1 MLSLSFLRSNL
12 RWLGAG
18 FLLTF
23 ASSFGQTYFISLFSG
38 DLRAAF
44 DLSHGGF
51 GGLYTL
57 ATLASAATLLWLG
70 KLADSQPLAR
80 LSAAT
85 ILGLALTA
93 LAMAAVAS
101 PVMLVLVLFGLR
113 LFGQGMLSHLSFTA
127 MGRWYNAQ
135 RGRAIAIAAMGF
147 PAGEALFPIVAVGLA
162 LWIGWRETWVLAAG
176 ALLLVAL
183 PLAYALLRRGRTPR
197 HPAPAEGEADGRPPP
212 RDWTRGEVLRDPLFY
227 ALLPGILAP
236 AFILTGVFFHQVHLV
251 ETKGWSLAL
260 FAAAYPGYSLA
271 AVGASLA
278 FGWAVDRWS
287 AGRLLPAYLL
297 PMAAGLFL
305 LGVFDAPW
313 VALAF
318 MVLGGATAGAATT
331 LIGAL
336 WAEIYGTRHL
346 GAIRALAVAAM
357 VFATGLAPGLMGG
370 LLDLGVGLEAQIL
383 VMAAYTLA
391 AAGLFLVLAHGT
403 PRLAKAETGA

>member
-18 FLLTF
+18 FLLSLS
-23 ASSFGQTYFISLFSG
+23 SSFGQTYFISLFSG

-57 ATLASAATLLWLG
+57 ATLASAATLVWLG
-70 KLADSQPLAR
+70 KLADTQPLAR

-85 ILGLALTA
+85 IIGLALTA

-113 LFGQGMLSHLSFTA
+113 LFGQGLLSHLCFTA

-162 LWIGWRETWVLAAG
+162 LWIGWRETWIVAAG
-176 ALLLVAL
+176 ALLLLAL
-183 PLAYALLRRGRTPR
+183 PLAYLLLRNGRTPR
-197 HPAPAEGEADGRPPP
+197 NPAPVDGRGKVLP

-227 ALLPGILAP
+227 ALMPGILAP
-236 AFILTGVFFHQVHLV
+236 SFILTGVFFHQVHLV

-278 FGWAVDRWS
+278 FGWAVDRWN

-305 LGVFDAPW
+305 LGLADAAW

-318 MVLGGATAGAATT
+318 MALSGATAGAATT

-370 LLDLGVGLEAQIL
+370 LLDLGIGLDAQIL
-383 VMAAYTLA
+383 VMAVYTLA
-391 AAGLFLVLAHGT
+391 AAVLFLGLAQGA
-403 PRLAKAETGA
+403 PRLAGPAPART

>member
-1 MLSLSFLRSNL
+1 MLSFSFLRSNL

-18 FLLTF
+18 FLLSF
-23 ASSFGQTYFISLFSG
+23 SSSFGQTYFISLFSG

-57 ATLASAATLLWLG
+57 ATLASAATLVWLG
-70 KLADSQPLAR
+70 KLADTQPLAR

-85 ILGLALTA
+85 ITGLALIA

-113 LFGQGMLSHLSFTA
+113 LFGQGLLSHLCFTA

-162 LWIGWRETWVLAAG
+162 LWIGWRETWIVAAG
-176 ALLLVAL
+176 ALLLLAL
-183 PLAYALLRRGRTPR
+183 PLAYLLLRNGRTPR
-197 HPAPAEGEADGRPPP
+197 NPAPVDGRGKVLP

-227 ALLPGILAP
+227 ALMPGILAP
-236 AFILTGVFFHQVHLV
+236 SFILTGVFFHQVHLV

-278 FGWAVDRWS
+278 FGWAVDRWN

-305 LGVFDAPW
+305 LGLVDAAW

-318 MVLGGATAGAATT
+318 MALGGATAGAATT

-370 LLDLGVGLEAQIL
+370 LLDLGIGLDAQIL
-383 VMAAYTLA
+383 VMAVYTLA
-391 AAGLFLVLAHGT
+391 AAVLFLGLAQGA
-403 PRLAKAETGA
+403 PRLAGPAPART

>member
-18 FLLTF
+18 FLLSF
-23 ASSFGQTYFISLFSG
+23 SSSFGQTYFISLFSG

-57 ATLASAATLLWLG
+57 ATLGSAATLVWLG
-70 KLADSQPLAR
+70 RLADTQPLAR
-80 LSAAT
+80 LSVAT

-113 LFGQGMLSHLSFTA
+113 LFGQGLLSHLCFTA

-162 LWIGWRETWVLAAG
+162 LWIGWRETWVVAAG
-176 ALLLVAL
+176 ALVLVSL
-183 PLAYALLRRGRTPR
+183 PLAHALLRHGRTPR
-197 HPAPAEGEADGRPPP
+197 NPAPVEGGGKVLP

-227 ALLPGILAP
+227 ALMPGILAP
-236 AFILTGVFFHQVHLV
+236 AFIMTGVFFHQVHLV

-271 AVGASLA
+271 AVGTSLA
-278 FGWAVDRWS
+278 FGWAVDRWN

-305 LGVFDAPW
+305 LGLVDAPW

-318 MVLGGATAGAATT
+318 MALGGATGGAATT
-331 LIGAL
+331 LIGSL

-357 VFATGLAPGLMGG
+357 VFATGLAPGIMGG
-370 LLDLGVGLEAQIL
+370 LLDLGIGLEAQVL
-383 VMAAYTLA
+383 VMAVYTLA
-391 AAGLFLVLAHGT
+391 AAGLFLVLAQGA
-403 PRLAKAETGA
+403 PRLAGAAQART

>member
-1 MLSLSFLRSNL
+1 MLSFSFLRSNL

-18 FLLTF
+18 FLLSLS
-23 ASSFGQTYFISLFSG
+23 SSFGQTYFISLFSG
-38 DLRAAF
+38 DLREAF

-57 ATLASAATLLWLG
+57 ATLASAATLVWLG
-70 KLADSQPLAR
+70 KLADTQPLAR

-113 LFGQGMLSHLSFTA
+113 LFGQGLLSHLCFTA

-162 LWIGWRETWVLAAG
+162 LWIGWRETWVVTAG

-183 PLAYALLRRGRTPR
+183 PLAFALLRHGRTPR
-197 HPAPAEGEADGRPPP
+197 NPVPLEGGNGKVLP

-227 ALLPGILAP
+227 ALMPGVLAP
-236 AFILTGVFFHQVHLV
+236 SFILTGVFFHQVHLV

-271 AVGASLA
+271 AVGTSLA
-278 FGWAVDRWS
+278 FGWAVDRWN
-287 AGRLLPAYLL
+287 AARLLPAYLL

-305 LGVFDAPW
+305 LGLGDAPW

-318 MVLGGATAGAATT
+318 MALGGATAGAATT

-336 WAEIYGTRHL
+336 WAEIYGTGHL

-370 LLDLGVGLEAQIL
+370 LLDLGVGLEAQVL
-383 VMAAYTLA
+383 ALALYTLA
-391 AAGLFLVLAHGT
+391 AAGFFLALAYRA
-403 PRLAKAETGA
+403 PRLARAGAGG